1 MAESLEIDDARGFL
15 VTGGTGTLG
24 SRVVGRLREAGGQV
38 RVMSRSGRPGTVP
51 GDLATGEGVEAA
63 LEGVGSVVH
72 CASSP
77 TRTRRVDVEGTERLL
92 GAAGRA
98 GVGHV
103 LFVSIVGVD
112 RNPYF
117 PYYRMKLEAEGIVE
131 RSPVPWTILRATQ
144 FHGFVLR
151 LIRYLDRLPVL
162 VAPKGFLLHPV
173 DVGEVAERTAE
184 LALAAPS
191 GRAPDV
197 GGPEVRT
204 FSDLAGAYLEAAGR
218 GPRVLEVP
226 VPGRTARAFR
236 EGAQLSVDGWRGEI
250 RWEEFLARRVSREIA
265 DEKAREGA

>member
-1 MAESLEIDDARGFL
+1 MTGAPGVDAPGFL
-15 VTGGTGTLG
+15 VTGGTGALG
-24 SRVVGRLREAGGQV
+24 SRVVGRLRDAGSSA
-38 RVMSRSGRPGTVP
+38 RVMSRSGRPGTVL

-63 LEGVGSVVH
+63 VEGVGAIIH

-77 TRTRRVDVEGTERLL
+77 TRTRHVDVKGTERLL

-117 PYYRMKLEAEGIVE
+117 PYYRMKLETERIVE

-151 LIRYLDRLPVL
+151 LIQYLDRLPVM
-162 VAPKGFLLHPV
+162 VAPEGFLLQPV
-173 DVGEVAERTAE
+173 DVGEVARRTAE
-184 LALAAPS
+184 LVLAGPA

-204 FSDLAGAYLEAAGR
+204 FADLAKTYFEAVGR
-218 GPRVLEVP
+218 TRKVVEVP
-226 VPGRTARAFR
+226 VPGRSARAFR
-236 EGAQLSVDGWRGEI
+236 QGAQLSPGERYGET
-250 RWEEFLARRVSREIA
+250 RWEEFLGRTVPRKVV
-265 DEKAREGA
+265 DESTLEGA